1 LGAARP
7 GAQGGGLR
15 YSAVSAWGVKR
26 NIGLTARRTREQC
39 RPRKKA
45 QNGRNA
51 LRENKLRTLWKNG
64 GVAVNGW
71 LGIPSSASA
80 ESMARCGWDSVVV
93 DLQHGLVDYT
103 DAVPMLQA
111 ISQTDATP
119 MARAPWNMPD
129 IIMKLLDA
137 GAYGIVCPMINTP
150 AECEEFIQN
159 CRYAPRGRRSF
170 GPIRAAMYGG
180 ADYWKYANE
189 TILTIAMIETQQA
202 MDNLDAILKTDS
214 LDAIYVGP
222 SDLGLSLGHQPMADP
237 TAPKV
242 MDAIKFIIDTAKK
255 HKIPAGIHCG
265 APAWARDMIGL
276 GYQLVTLGND
286 NSLMQS
292 AARNAIAATREGAP
306 KPAEKAGL
314 Y

>member
-1 LGAARP
+1 MAGE
-7 GAQGGGLR
+7 
-15 YSAVSAWGVKR
+15 R
-26 NIGLTARRTREQC
+26 NTGLTPQRSHAHC
-39 RPRKKA
+39 RPK
-45 QNGRNA
+45 QSPTGETA

-93 DLQHGLVDYT
+93 DMQHGLVDYT

-119 MARAPWNMPD
+119 MVRVPWNMPD
-129 IIMKLLDA
+129 IIMKSLDA
-137 GAYGIVCPMINTP
+137 GAYGVVCPMINTP

-170 GPIRAAMYGG
+170 GPIRAVMYGG

-202 MDNLDAILKTDS
+202 LDNLDAILKTDG
-214 LDAIYVGP
+214 LDSIYVGP
-222 SDLGLSLGHQPMADP
+222 SDLGLSLGFQPGP
-237 TAPKV
+237 TRRRRRSRRQSSSSS
-242 MDAIKFIIDTAKK
+242 TARRRRRSRLASIAERR
-255 HKIPAGIHCG
+255 HGR
-265 APAWARDMIGL
+265 AR
-276 GYQLVTLGND
+276 
-286 NSLMQS
+286 
-292 AARNAIAATREGAP
+292 
-306 KPAEKAGL
+306 
-314 Y
+314 

>member
-1 LGAARP
+1 MWLREKTKSGRGA
-7 GAQGGGLR
+7 
-15 YSAVSAWGVKR
+15 V
-26 NIGLTARRTREQC
+26 
-39 RPRKKA
+39 
-45 QNGRNA
+45 
-51 LRENKLRTLWKNG
+51 RENKLRTLWKNG

-80 ESMARCGWDSVVV
+80 EGMGRCGWDSLVI

-111 ISQTDATP
+111 ISQTETTP
-119 MARAPWNMPD
+119 MARVPWNMPD

-170 GPIRAAMYGG
+170 GPIRAAQYAG

-202 MDNLDAILKTDS
+202 LDNLDAILKVDS

-242 MDAIKFIIDTAKK
+242 MDAIKFIINTAKK

-265 APAWARDMIGL
+265 APAWAREMIGL

-286 NSLMQS
+286 NSLLQG
-292 AARNAIAATREGAP
+292 AARAAVAATREGVP

>member
-1 LGAARP
+1 
-7 GAQGGGLR
+7 
-15 YSAVSAWGVKR
+15 
-26 NIGLTARRTREQC
+26 
-39 RPRKKA
+39 
-45 QNGRNA
+45 

-80 ESMARCGWDSVVV
+80 EGMARCGWDSLVV

-111 ISQTDATP
+111 ISQTETTP
-119 MARAPWNMPD
+119 MARVPWNMPD

-137 GAYGIVCPMINTP
+137 GAYGIICPMINTP

-180 ADYWKYANE
+180 PDYWKFANE

-202 MDNLDAILKTDS
+202 LDNLDAILKVDS

-255 HKIPAGIHCG
+255 HKVPAGIHCG
-265 APAWARDMIGL
+265 QPAWAREMIGL

-286 NSLMQS
+286 NTLLQA
-292 AARNAIAATREGAP
+292 AARNAIAATREGVP

>member
-1 LGAARP
+1 MFA
-7 GAQGGGLR
+7 
-15 YSAVSAWGVKR
+15 
-26 NIGLTARRTREQC
+26 
-39 RPRKKA
+39 
-45 QNGRNA
+45 
-51 LRENKLRTLWKNG
+51 
-64 GVAVNGW
+64 
-71 LGIPSSASA
+71 
-80 ESMARCGWDSVVV
+80 
-93 DLQHGLVDYT
+93 
-103 DAVPMLQA
+103 A
-111 ISQTDATP
+111 ISTTAVVP
-119 MARAPWNMPD
+119 LARVPWNDPA
-129 IIMKLLDA
+129 IIMKSLDA

-170 GPIRAAMYGG
+170 GPIRAVMYGG

-202 MDNLDAILKTDS
+202 LDNLDAILKTPG

-265 APAWARDMIGL
+265 QPPWAREMISL
-276 GYQLVTLGND
+276 GYQLVTLAND
-286 NSLMQS
+286 NTLMQS
-292 AARNAIAATREGAP
+292 AARSAIAATREGAA
-306 KPAEKAGL
+306 KPAEKPAGL

>member
-1 LGAARP
+1 
-7 GAQGGGLR
+7 
-15 YSAVSAWGVKR
+15 
-26 NIGLTARRTREQC
+26 
-39 RPRKKA
+39 
-45 QNGRNA
+45 
-51 LRENKLRTLWKNG
+51 
-64 GVAVNGW
+64 
-71 LGIPSSASA
+71 
-80 ESMARCGWDSVVV
+80 VV

-202 MDNLDAILKTDS
+202 MDNLDAILKTDG

-222 SDLGLSLGHQPMADP
+222 SDLSLTYGYGPGLDRTEDEMH
-237 TAPKV
+237 KV
-242 MDAIKFIIDTAKK
+242 ISSIAAACKK
-255 HKIPAGIHCG
+255 HKIKAGIHTGSTAYAKKAIGMGFDFTTLLGDARILTMAGTAIVKEMKEGG
-265 APAWARDMIGL
+265 AGSGGA
-276 GYQLVTLGND
+276 
-286 NSLMQS
+286 
-292 AARNAIAATREGAP
+292 AP
-306 KPAEKAGL
+306 KGST

>member
-1 LGAARP
+1 M
-7 GAQGGGLR
+7 
-15 YSAVSAWGVKR
+15 
-26 NIGLTARRTREQC
+26 
-39 RPRKKA
+39 
-45 QNGRNA
+45 
-51 LRENKLRTLWKNG
+51 RENKLRTLWKNG

-80 ESMARCGWDSVVV
+80 EGMARCGWDSLVV

-111 ISQTDATP
+111 ISQTETTP
-119 MARAPWNMPD
+119 MARVPWNMPD

-137 GAYGIVCPMINTP
+137 GAYGIICPMINTV

-170 GPIRAAMYGG
+170 GPIRAAQYAGP
-180 ADYWKYANE
+180 DYWKFANE

-202 MDNLDAILKTDS
+202 LDNLDAILKVDS

-242 MDAIKFIIDTAKK
+242 MDAIKLIINTAKK

-265 APAWARDMIGL
+265 APAWAREMIGL

-286 NSLMQS
+286 NTLLQA
-292 AARNAIAATREGAP
+292 AARAAIGATREGVP
-306 KPAEKAGL
+306 KSTEKAGL

>member
-1 LGAARP
+1 M
-7 GAQGGGLR
+7 
-15 YSAVSAWGVKR
+15 
-26 NIGLTARRTREQC
+26 
-39 RPRKKA
+39 
-45 QNGRNA
+45 
-51 LRENKLRTLWKNG
+51 RENKLRTLWKNG

-80 ESMARCGWDSVVV
+80 ESMARCGWDSLVV

-111 ISQTDATP
+111 ISQTDTTP
-119 MARAPWNMPD
+119 MARVPWNMPD

-170 GPIRAAMYGG
+170 GPIRAVMYAG

-202 MDNLDAILKTDS
+202 LDNLDEILKTPG

-265 APAWARDMIGL
+265 QPPWAREMISL
-276 GYQLVTLGND
+276 GYQLVTLAND
-286 NSLMQS
+286 NTLMQS
-292 AARNAIAATREGAP
+292 AARAAIGATREGSA
-306 KPAEKAGL
+306 KTAEKPAGL

>member
-1 LGAARP
+1 M
-7 GAQGGGLR
+7 
-15 YSAVSAWGVKR
+15 W
-26 NIGLTARRTREQC
+26 RTE
-39 RPRKKA
+39 KTKS
-45 QNGRNA
+45 GRNA

-80 ESMARCGWDSVVV
+80 ESMARCGWDSLVV

-111 ISQTDATP
+111 ISQTETTP
-119 MARAPWNMPD
+119 MARVPWNMPD

-180 ADYWKYANE
+180 PDYWKYANE

-202 MDNLDAILKTDS
+202 LDNLDAILKVDS

-242 MDAIKFIIDTAKK
+242 MDAIKFIIATAKK

-286 NSLMQS
+286 NSLMQA
-292 AARNAIAATREGAP
+292 AARNAIAATREGVA

>member
-1 LGAARP
+1 MW
-7 GAQGGGLR
+7 LR
-15 YSAVSAWGVKR
+15 EKTKSGRSAV
-26 NIGLTARRTREQC
+26 
-39 RPRKKA
+39 
-45 QNGRNA
+45 
-51 LRENKLRTLWKNG
+51 RENKLKTLWKNG

-71 LGIPSSASA
+71 LGIPSSISA
-80 ESMARCGWDSVVV
+80 EGMARSGWDSLVV

-119 MARAPWNMPD
+119 MVRVPWNMPD
-129 IIMKLLDA
+129 IIMKSLDA
-137 GAYGIVCPMINTP
+137 GAYGVVCPMINTP

-170 GPIRAAMYGG
+170 GPIRAVMYGG

-202 MDNLDAILKTDS
+202 LDNLDAILKVDS

-242 MDAIKFIIDTAKK
+242 MDAIKFIIQTAKK

-265 APAWARDMIGL
+265 QPAWAREMIGL

-286 NSLMQS
+286 NTLLQA
-292 AARNAIAATREGAP
+292 AARNAIAATREGVP
-306 KPAEKAGL
+306 KPAEKPGL

>member
-1 LGAARP
+1 M
-7 GAQGGGLR
+7 
-15 YSAVSAWGVKR
+15 
-26 NIGLTARRTREQC
+26 
-39 RPRKKA
+39 
-45 QNGRNA
+45 
-51 LRENKLRTLWKNG
+51 RENKLRTLWKNG

-80 ESMARCGWDSVVV
+80 ESMARCGWDSLVV

-111 ISQTDATP
+111 ISQTDTTP
-119 MARAPWNMPD
+119 MARVPWNMPD

-170 GPIRAAMYGG
+170 GPIRAVMYAG

-202 MDNLDAILKTDS
+202 LDNLDEILKTPG

-222 SDLGLSLGHQPMADP
+222 SDLGLSLGSPADGGSDRAESDGRDQIHHRHRQEAQDP
-237 TAPKV
+237 GRHPLRAAPLGAGDDRAWLSARHARKRQHA
-242 MDAIKFIIDTAKK
+242 DAERCARRNRRDARGFGE
-255 HKIPAGIHCG
+255 AGRKAG
-265 APAWARDMIGL
+265 GL
-276 GYQLVTLGND
+276 VLSPLLRSSPRKRGSS
-286 NSLMQS
+286 SLQS
-292 AARNAIAATREGAP
+292 AGFPLARE
-306 KPAEKAGL
+306 
-314 Y
+314 

>member
-1 LGAARP
+1 MWLSEKMKSGR
-7 GAQGGGLR
+7 
-15 YSAVSAWGVKR
+15 SAV
-26 NIGLTARRTREQC
+26 
-39 RPRKKA
+39 
-45 QNGRNA
+45 
-51 LRENKLRTLWKNG
+51 RENKLRTLWKNG

-80 ESMARCGWDSVVV
+80 EGMARCGWDSLVV

-111 ISQTDATP
+111 ISQTETTP
-119 MARAPWNMPD
+119 MARVPWNMPD

-137 GAYGIVCPMINTP
+137 GAYGIVCPMINTV

-170 GPIRAAMYGG
+170 GPIRAAQYAGP
-180 ADYWKYANE
+180 DYWKFANE
-189 TILTIAMIETQQA
+189 TVLTIAMIETQQA
-202 MDNLDAILKTDS
+202 LDNLDAILKVDS

-242 MDAIKFIIDTAKK
+242 MDAIKFIINTAKK

-265 APAWARDMIGL
+265 QPAWAREMIGL

-286 NSLMQS
+286 NSLLQA
-292 AARNAIAATREGAP
+292 AARNAIASTREGVP

>member
-1 LGAARP
+1 MRLTEKTKSGR
-7 GAQGGGLR
+7 
-15 YSAVSAWGVKR
+15 SAV
-26 NIGLTARRTREQC
+26 
-39 RPRKKA
+39 
-45 QNGRNA
+45 
-51 LRENKLRTLWKNG
+51 RENKLRTLWKNG

-80 ESMARCGWDSVVV
+80 EGMARCGWDSLVV

-111 ISQTDATP
+111 ISQTETTP
-119 MARAPWNMPD
+119 MARVPWNMPD

-170 GPIRAAMYGG
+170 GPIRAAQYAGP
-180 ADYWKYANE
+180 DYWKFANE

-202 MDNLDAILKTDS
+202 LDNLDAILQVNS
-214 LDAIYVGP
+214 LDAVYVGP

-265 APAWARDMIGL
+265 QPAWAREMIGL
-276 GYQLVTLGND
+276 GYQLVTLAND
-286 NSLMQS
+286 NTLLQA
-292 AARNAIAATREGAP
+292 AARNAIAATREGVP
-306 KPAEKAGL
+306 KPAEKPGL

>member
-1 LGAARP
+1 MRP
-7 GAQGGGLR
+7 NKIKQM
-15 YSAVSAWGVKR
+15 W
-26 NIGLTARRTREQC
+26 
-39 RPRKKA
+39 KA
-45 QNGRNA
+45 GQST
-51 LRENKLRTLWKNG
+51 TL
-64 GVAVNGW
+64 GW
-71 LGIPSSASA
+71 LSVSHGFTA
-80 ESMARCGWDSVVV
+80 EVMARQGFDALCV
-93 DLQHGLVDYT
+93 DLQHGTAEMKDV
-103 DAVPMLQA
+103 APMLQA
-111 ISQTDATP
+111 ISQTETTP
-119 MARAPWNMPD
+119 MARVPWNMPD

-180 ADYWKYANE
+180 PDYWKFANE

-202 MDNLDAILKTDS
+202 LDNLDAILKVDS

-242 MDAIKFIIDTAKK
+242 MDAIKFIINTAKK

-265 APAWARDMIGL
+265 QPAWAREMIGL
-276 GYQLVTLGND
+276 GYQLVTLAND
-286 NSLMQS
+286 NTLMQA
-292 AARNAIAATREGAP
+292 AARNAIAATREGVP

>member
-1 LGAARP
+1 MPIVAP
-7 GAQGGGLR
+7 GKTL
-15 YSAVSAWGVKR
+15 
-26 NIGLTARRTREQC
+26 IGRD
-39 RPRKKA
+39 
-45 QNGRNA
+45 A
-51 LRENKLRTLWKNG
+51 LRENKLKTLWKNG

-93 DLQHGLVDYT
+93 DMQHGLVDYT

-119 MARAPWNMPD
+119 MVRVPWNMPD
-129 IIMKLLDA
+129 IIMKSLDA

-170 GPIRAAMYGG
+170 GPIRAVMYGG
-180 ADYWKYANE
+180 SDYWKYANE

-202 MDNLDAILKTDS
+202 LDNLDDILKTPGLDS
-214 LDAIYVGP
+214 IYVGP
-222 SDLGLSLGHQPMADP
+222 SDLGLSLSFQPGPDP
-237 TAPKV
+237 TTPKV
-242 MDAIKFIIDTAKK
+242 AEAIKFIVDRAKAA
-255 HKIPAGIHCG
+255 KIPAGIHCA
-265 APAWARDMIGL
+265 APSWAREMIGL

-286 NSLMQS
+286 NSLMMG
-292 AARNAIAATREGAP
+292 AARAAIAATREGAAAP
-306 KPAEKAGL
+306 AQKPGSL

>member
-1 LGAARP
+1 MRLTDKAKIGRGA
-7 GAQGGGLR
+7 
-15 YSAVSAWGVKR
+15 V
-26 NIGLTARRTREQC
+26 
-39 RPRKKA
+39 
-45 QNGRNA
+45 
-51 LRENKLRTLWKNG
+51 RENKLRTLWKNG

-80 ESMARCGWDSVVV
+80 ESMARCGWDSLVV

-111 ISQTDATP
+111 ISQTETTP
-119 MARAPWNMPD
+119 MARVPWNMPD

-202 MDNLDAILKTDS
+202 LDNLDAILKVDS

-222 SDLGLSLGHQPMADP
+222 SDLGLSLGHQPMPDP

-242 MDAIKFIIDTAKK
+242 MDAIKFIVDTTKK

-265 APAWARDMIGL
+265 QPAWAREMIGL

-286 NSLMQS
+286 NSLMQA
-292 AARNAIAATREGAP
+292 AARNAIAATREGAS
-306 KPAEKAGL
+306 KQAEKPAGL

>member
-1 LGAARP
+1 
-7 GAQGGGLR
+7 
-15 YSAVSAWGVKR
+15 
-26 NIGLTARRTREQC
+26 
-39 RPRKKA
+39 
-45 QNGRNA
+45 
-51 LRENKLRTLWKNG
+51 LRENKLKTLWKNG

-80 ESMARCGWDSVVV
+80 ESMARCGWDSLVI
-93 DLQHGLVDYT
+93 DMQHGLVDYT

-119 MARAPWNMPD
+119 MVRVPWNMPD
-129 IIMKLLDA
+129 IIMKSLDA

-150 AECEEFIQN
+150 AECEEFVQN

-202 MDNLDAILKTDS
+202 MDNLDSILQTPG

-222 SDLGLSLGHQPMADP
+222 ADLGLSLGHQPVGDP
-237 TAPKV
+237 TTPQV
-242 MDAIKFIIDTAKK
+242 MDAIKFIIAGAKK
-255 HKIPAGIHCG
+255 HKITAGIHCF
-265 APAWARDMIGL
+265 APTWAKEMIGL

-286 NSLMQS
+286 NSLMTG
-292 AARNAIAATREGAP
+292 AARTAIAATREGAP
-306 KPAEKAGL
+306 KPAERASL

>member
-1 LGAARP
+1 L
-7 GAQGGGLR
+7 
-15 YSAVSAWGVKR
+15 KR
-26 NIGLTARRTREQC
+26 KDEIGETRV
-39 RPRKKA
+39 
-45 QNGRNA
+45 
-51 LRENKLRTLWKNG
+51 RENKLRTLWKNG

-80 ESMARCGWDSVVV
+80 EGMARCGWDSLVI

-111 ISQTDATP
+111 ISQTDTTP
-119 MARAPWNMPD
+119 MARVPWNMPD

-180 ADYWKYANE
+180 PDYWKFANE

-202 MDNLDAILKTDS
+202 LDNLDAILKVDS

-242 MDAIKFIIDTAKK
+242 MDAIKFIIATAKK

-265 APAWARDMIGL
+265 QPAWAREMIGL

-286 NSLMQS
+286 NSLLQG
-292 AARNAIAATREGAP
+292 AARAAIGATREGVP

>member
-1 LGAARP
+1 M
-7 GAQGGGLR
+7 
-15 YSAVSAWGVKR
+15 
-26 NIGLTARRTREQC
+26 
-39 RPRKKA
+39 
-45 QNGRNA
+45 
-51 LRENKLRTLWKNG
+51 RENKLKTLWKNG

-93 DLQHGLVDYT
+93 DMQHGLVDYT

-119 MARAPWNMPD
+119 MVRVPWNMPD
-129 IIMKLLDA
+129 IIMKSLDA
-137 GAYGIVCPMINTP
+137 GAYGVVCPMINTP

-170 GPIRAAMYGG
+170 GPIRAVMYGG

-202 MDNLDAILKTDS
+202 LDNLDAILKTDG
-214 LDAIYVGP
+214 LDSIYVGP
-222 SDLGLSLGHQPMADP
+222 SDLGLSLGFQPGPDP
-237 TAPKV
+237 TTPKV
-242 MDAIKFIIDTAKK
+242 AEAIKFIVDRAKAA
-255 HKIPAGIHCG
+255 KIPAGIHCA
-265 APAWARDMIGL
+265 APAWAREMIGL

-286 NSLMQS
+286 NSLMMG
-292 AARNAIAATREGAP
+292 AARAAIAATREGAAAP
-306 KPAEKAGL
+306 AQKPGSL